1 MSKSLDKAKVIR
13 DEALAMTDSL
23 RFEYERQIRV
33 AKEEVE
39 EKVAR
44 AMFERDE
51 TVKALEKGKFDLKA
65 VEELIRK

>member
-44 AMFERDE
+44 AMYEKDE
-51 TVKALEKGKFDLKA
+51 AVGDFGEK
-65 VEELIRK
+65 ES

>member
-1 MSKSLDKAKVIR
+1 M
-13 DEALAMTDSL
+13 
-23 RFEYERQIRV
+23 